1 MFKHIIIIVLAT
13 IIASISTFAIAIDV
27 FHDIDTLLI
36 PVAVID
42 VVLFLA
48 LTCVHQSIQ
57 HEANDSML

>member
-13 IIASISTFAIAIDV
+13 LITAISAFAIAIDV
-27 FHDIDTLLI
+27 FHNIDTLLA
-36 PVAVID
+36 PVTIID